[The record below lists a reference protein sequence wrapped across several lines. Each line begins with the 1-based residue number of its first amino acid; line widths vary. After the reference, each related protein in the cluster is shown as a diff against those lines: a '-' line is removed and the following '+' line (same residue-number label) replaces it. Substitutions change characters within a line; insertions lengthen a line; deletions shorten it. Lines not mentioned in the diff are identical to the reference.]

1 MEPNPHI
8 REPPYITPP
17 QNLPRLDL
25 DFTPQ
30 NLPRLDFTQLQS
42 LLADIDA

>member
-1 MEPNPHI
+1 
-8 REPPYITPP
+8 
-17 QNLPRLDL
+17 LDL